1 MLEETDAGKD
11 GRQEK
16 KGTAEDEMVG
26 WHLRLDGYEF
36 EQTSGDGEGQR
47 SLQFMGLQSQ
57 T

>member
-1 MLEETDAGKD
+1 MEETDAGKD